1 MDHGILTKY
10 SASAGSGKTY
20 KLTGIY
26 LSKLFSSKKGY
37 RKILAV
43 TFTNKAAAEM
53 KSKILNQLFSLA
65 KGEDTVIGRF
75 ISEVTGK
82 SGEILKTESK
92 EILENILHD
101 YSDFFVGTID
111 SFFQKILKAFTRE
124 IGLQQGYSIE
134 LDHSLILQQAV
145 EETLANTSQNPA
157 LRHWITQY
165 INNRIEEGKSWDLK
179 NDIIK
184 LSDEIFKEKFKLLS
198 FEERTLLRNRD
209 FLNDYIRELKNIK
222 TDFEKKLKEYA
233 FRCMNILDKHQV
245 DNSMFLRGDKGGVPS
260 FISFMKEG
268 VSRVAKPPGATISRV
283 LENPPVWC
291 SKSGPSNELKAA
303 LDDGFQ
309 DLFIEALRYYLD
321 QYKTVNTSIFIADN
335 LYILGI
341 LSDILDQVHL
351 ITSSENRF
359 LLSDA
364 GELLWLIIKDD
375 QTPFIYEKAG
385 NSYENFMID
394 EFQDTSL
401 IQWNNFKPLI
411 ENSMAEGFDNLVVGD
426 VKQSIYRWRNSD
438 WKILNSV
445 LPRQFDVDRLKTVYP
460 ETKMQS
466 MLNTISLN

>member
-145 EETLANTSQNPA
+145 EETLANNSQNPA

-184 LSDEIFKEKFKLLS
+184 LSDEIFKEKFKILS
-198 FEERTLLRNRD
+198 FE
-209 FLNDYIRELKNIK
+209 
-222 TDFEKKLKEYA
+222 
-233 FRCMNILDKHQV
+233 
-245 DNSMFLRGDKGGVPS
+245 
-260 FISFMKEG
+260 
-268 VSRVAKPPGATISRV
+268 
-283 LENPPVWC
+283 
-291 SKSGPSNELKAA
+291 
-303 LDDGFQ
+303 
-309 DLFIEALRYYLD
+309 
-321 QYKTVNTSIFIADN
+321 
-335 LYILGI
+335 
-341 LSDILDQVHL
+341 
-351 ITSSENRF
+351 
-359 LLSDA
+359 
-364 GELLWLIIKDD
+364 
-375 QTPFIYEKAG
+375 
-385 NSYENFMID
+385 
-394 EFQDTSL
+394 
-401 IQWNNFKPLI
+401 
-411 ENSMAEGFDNLVVGD
+411 
-426 VKQSIYRWRNSD
+426 
-438 WKILNSV
+438 
-445 LPRQFDVDRLKTVYP
+445 
-460 ETKMQS
+460 
-466 MLNTISLN
+466 